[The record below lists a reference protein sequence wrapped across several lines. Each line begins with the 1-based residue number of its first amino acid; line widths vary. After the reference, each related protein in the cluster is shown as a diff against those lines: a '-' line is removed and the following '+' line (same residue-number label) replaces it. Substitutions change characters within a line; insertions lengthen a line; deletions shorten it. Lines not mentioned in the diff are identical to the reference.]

1 MNILHLEASSGWGG
15 QEIRI
20 LRESIGM
27 RERGH
32 SVVIAVMSGGK
43 LKEKAQ
49 AEGFKVYEVNF
60 RKPFWPICLLLLLIV
75 IRRHKIDLVN
85 THSSLDSWIG
95 GIAAR
100 LAKRKVVRTRHLSTP
115 IKKGFN
121 SRFLYGKLADFV
133 VTTCAS
139 IIPMISKQSGKKLKD
154 CCSIATGVNPEEI
167 SVEDSEIKIF
177 RKKLGLRK
185 NDFLVGTA
193 CMMRSWKGIDDLLMA
208 ADLLRGIPNLKWVI
222 IGGGHAD
229 RHLKRAK
236 ELKIN
241 SIVMFTGHLDHPFP
255 AIKALDIFT
264 LFSTAHEGVS
274 QAILQAAYLERP
286 LIATPTGGLK
296 EVCLDGKTGLIVP
309 PASPKKIA
317 DAVVTILDNTQ
328 LRTVFGQEAKKVVL
342 EKFTMQH
349 TLDEMERVYR
359 EVSGNG
365 ACRQRKE
372 SIESI
377 PSTEGRK

>member
-32 SVVIAVMSGGK
+32 LVVIAVMKGGK
-43 LKEKAQ
+43 LKNKAR
-49 AEGFKVYEVNF
+49 AEGFEVYEVNF
-60 RKPFWPICLLLLLIV
+60 RRPSWPICLLQLLMI

-85 THSSLDSWIG
+85 THSSLDSWVG

-100 LAKRKVVRTRHLSTP
+100 LAKRKIIRTRHLSTP

-121 SRFLYGKLADFV
+121 SRFLYGTLADFV

-139 IIPMISKQSGKKLKD
+139 IVPMISKQSGKKLKK
-154 CCSIATGVNPEEI
+154 CRSIATGVNPDAI
-167 SVEDSEIKIF
+167 SVHPGESELFRQKIGV
-177 RKKLGLRK
+177 KQD
-185 NDFLVGTA
+185 DFLVGTA

-208 ADLLRGIPNLKWVI
+208 ADILRGIHNLKWVI
-222 IGGGHAD
+222 IGGGHAE
-229 RHLKRAK
+229 RHHKKAE
-236 ELKIN
+236 ELKLS
-241 SIVMFTGHLDHPFP
+241 SIVTFTGHLDHPFS
-255 AIKALDIFT
+255 AIQALDVFA
-264 LFSTAHEGVS
+264 LLSTTHEGVS

-296 EVCLDGKTGLIVP
+296 EVCLDGKTGRVVP
-309 PASPKKIA
+309 PYSPEKIA
-317 DAVVTILDNTQ
+317 DAVVTMLDNPQ
-328 LRTVFGQEAKKVVL
+328 LRTLFGQEAKKLVL
-342 EKFTMQH
+342 EKFTMKH
-349 TLDEMERVYR
+349 TLDEMERVYG
-359 EVSGNG
+359 EIFGNG

-377 PSTEGRK
+377 SSTQGRK